1 MLTYQATTEAYTP
14 SDGIAVNI
22 GDLDLRNVL
31 IVSDDGDDGNLIMTV
46 VNTGEED
53 ASLGLQFGDGDS
65 QTLVVEVE
73 AGESL
78 TLGGDDDEPLL
89 LEGIGTEPGS
99 FLPVY
104 FQYGNA
110 EGAQK
115 LVPVLDSSLPEYSS
129 FAP

>member
-14 SDGIAVNI
+14 GDGIAADI

-31 IVSDDGDDGNLIMTV
+31 IVSDDGVDGNLVMTV

-53 ASLGLQFGDGDS
+53 VSLGLQFGDDS
-65 QTLVVEVE
+65 QTVEVEVE
-73 AGESL
+73 AGASL
-78 TLGGDDDEPLL
+78 VLGGGDEEPLL
-89 LEGIGTEPGS
+89 LEGIDTEPGS

-104 FQYGNA
+104 FQYGDA
-110 EGAQK
+110 EGAEK

-129 FAP
+129 LAP